1 MEFAFLPKKETVTKN
16 KGAQSLTERV
26 TASDI
31 ARALVTIF
39 FLGGKICHTYGCVML
54 HYTDKRAVS
63 QIYVPVYMYECAM
76 SQICNTLHDTAT
88 HCNTL
93 QHTV

>member
-39 FLGGKICHTYGCVML
+39 FFGGKNMSHIWVRHVAL
-54 HYTDKRAVS
+54 HR
-63 QIYVPVYMYECAM
+63 
-76 SQICNTLHDTAT
+76 
-88 HCNTL
+88 
-93 QHTV
+93 